1 MGMKFFCDECLKE
14 IKNHNEYR
22 VENRTKHWET
32 YTFCPECFLKHW
44 QGKLPASPNGGQ
56 GGPKEKD

>member
-44 QGKLPASPNGGQ
+44 QGEL
-56 GGPKEKD
+56 PKEKD